1 MGMSTRHININMH
14 RHRTNSAVE
23 GWNSK
28 LTSIIG
34 KQPPTV
40 SLQVQ
45 KLKEEAE
52 LVSWQTKSKEN
63 GECGQKRNKDLRKKR
78 DLDICGRLR

>member
-1 MGMSTRHININMH
+1 MH

-23 GWNSK
+23 GWNSR

-34 KQPPTV
+34 KQQPKV
-40 SLQVQ
+40 CLQVQ
-45 KLKEEAE
+45 KLKEAE
-52 LVSWQTKSKEN
+52 LVSWQPKSKEN
-63 GECGQKRNKDLRKKR
+63 GERGQKRNKDLHKKR